1 MHNRNLVLYSWD
13 PPVRLCRFDNDRL
26 GIVEGGDILDVSEAL
41 DAIPPARWPRPIGD
55 PLIEHLD
62 GVLAR
67 ARSLVG
73 TAPRRPLAGVR
84 LHAPIANP
92 SKIIG
97 APINYREHVDE
108 AKRDAG
114 ISHGREIKTI
124 GDWGLFLKATSSL
137 IGPSEPVRVRFPD
150 RRNDHEI
157 ELALVIGK
165 RGTQIPRNRALE
177 YVCGYTIGLDMTVR
191 GPEVPS
197 FRKSVDTYSVLGPW
211 LVTPDE
217 ISNPNDLELSLA
229 VNGTIRQQAS
239 TRLLDYDC
247 ERLIEFASS
256 FYTLY
261 PGDVIMTGTPAG
273 VGPVQPGDVL
283 TAEITGL
290 GRMEVHVVADRPEP
304 PAPSAV

>member
-1 MHNRNLVLYSWD
+1 LKV
-13 PPVRLCRFDNDRL
+13 CRFDNDRL
-26 GIVEGGDILDVSEAL
+26 GFVEGDQVLDVSDAL
-41 DAIPPARWPRPIGD
+41 DVIPLARWPLPVGD
-55 PLIEHLD
+55 PLISHLD
-62 GVLAR
+62 RVLAR
-67 ARSLVG
+67 ARSLVD
-73 TAPRRPLAGVR
+73 TAPRIPLTGVR
-84 LHAPIANP
+84 LHSPVANP

-97 APINYREHVDE
+97 APINYREHIDE
-108 AKRDAG
+108 ARRDTG

-165 RGTQIPRNRALE
+165 RGTRIPRSRALQH
-177 YVCGYTIGLDMTVR
+177 VCGYAIGLDMTVR

-197 FRKSVDTYSVLGPW
+197 FRKSVDSYSVLGPW
-211 LVTPDE
+211 LVTADE

-229 VNGTIRQQAS
+229 VNGKIRQQAS

-247 ERLIEFASS
+247 ERLVEFASS
-256 FYTLY
+256 FYTLH

-273 VGPVQPGDVL
+273 VGPVQPGDVIV
-283 TAEITGL
+283 AEVTGL
-290 GRMEVHVVADRPEP
+290 GRMEIRVAADRPEP
-304 PAPSAV
+304 AGAPPV